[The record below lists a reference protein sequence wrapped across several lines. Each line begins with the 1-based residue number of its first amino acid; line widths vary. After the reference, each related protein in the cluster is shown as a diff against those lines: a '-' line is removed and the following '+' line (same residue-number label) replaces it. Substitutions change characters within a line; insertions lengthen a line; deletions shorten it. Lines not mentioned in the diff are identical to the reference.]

1 MPSWCMLE
9 LAKTVKQKQS
19 SQKQVAEGSQVAFL
33 AARLGEV
40 FIDYAELTDCPLMGT
55 TPGINPWT
63 QEDQSL
69 THNST

>member
-19 SQKQVAEGSQVAFL
+19 SQKQVAEGSQS
-33 AARLGEV
+33 EV